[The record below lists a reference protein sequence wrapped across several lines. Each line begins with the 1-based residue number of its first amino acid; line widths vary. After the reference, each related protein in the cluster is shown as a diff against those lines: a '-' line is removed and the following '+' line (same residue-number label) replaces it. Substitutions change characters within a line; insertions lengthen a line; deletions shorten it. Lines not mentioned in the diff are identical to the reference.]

1 MGGYGGASGK
11 DKTKTYFDTGGHKVK
26 DSNAILVAEYYIDKG
41 KYVAFLQETPP
52 RKRADLSIDGVH
64 TEVKGM
70 SSLSTNKVAN
80 NIKEAFEQVESDNY
94 RYSPET
100 HRDGQVVIFSRYPNV
115 KTAYKTVWGG
125 YRNAKKKGYIKGNV
139 LLMHNGKMYKIGG
152 K

>member
-1 MGGYGGASGK
+1 MGGYGGASGRG
-11 DKTKTYFDTGGHKVK
+11 KTKTYYDTGGHKVK
-26 DSNAILVAEYYIDKG
+26 DANAVTVAEYFIGKG
-41 KYVAFLQETPP
+41 KYVAFLQEKPP
-52 RKRADLSIDGVH
+52 QKRSDLSIERVH

-80 NIKEAFEQVESDNY
+80 NIKEAFEQVSADNS

-100 HRDGQVVIFSRYPNV
+100 HRDGQVVILSKYPNI

-125 YRNAKKKGYIKGNV
+125 YRKAKGKGYVQGNV
-139 LLMHNGKMYKIGG
+139 LLMHDGKLYKIGG